1 MADLITEAQLAA
13 RFAAW
18 GLQVPEDPAPIITD
32 ASALVNHVA
41 GSDFDDP
48 PPGVIVA
55 VVAQIIRR
63 TVDNPGELT
72 GEQIGAFGWQSQHAG
87 GAAGGAIYVTRA
99 ERKLIR
105 EAAARPAVVTI
116 SGDTGLGIGGA
127 FFGVDIDGVDLDP

>member
-1 MADLITEAQLAA
+1 MADLITEEQLEA
-13 RFAAW
+13 RFGVW
-18 GLQVPEDPAPIITD
+18 GLEMPEDPSAIIAD

-41 GSDFDDP
+41 ETDFADP

-72 GEQIGAFGWQSQHAG
+72 GEQIGAYGWQNQHAG
-87 GAAGGAIYVTRA
+87 SPAGGAIYVTRA

-105 EAAARPAVVTI
+105 EAAGRPAVRTI
-116 SGDTGLGIGGA
+116 SGDTGLGSSY
-127 FFGVDIDGVDLDP
+127 FGVDIDDVDLDP

>member
-1 MADLITEAQLAA
+1 MPNLITEAQLEA
-13 RFAAW
+13 RFDAW
-18 GLQVPEDPAPIITD
+18 GSQVPEEPAALIAD

-41 GSDFDDP
+41 GSDFEDP

-63 TVDNPGELT
+63 VAENPGELT
-72 GEQIGAFGWQSQHAG
+72 GEQIGAFGWQNQHAG

-105 EAAARPAVVTI
+105 EAAGRPAVVTI
-116 SGDTGLGIGGA
+116 SADTGLG
-127 FFGVDIDGVDLDP
+127 DPVEDVVAL